1 MASGAPPSSALLNGV
16 AVVVALIVFSGTF
29 LGHIPHG
36 QPGSY
41 LPIGVGSLTFMVLMF
56 AVNFA
61 ATRAK
66 SMRGRLLQSIVVA
79 LVESAVFVFLL
90 LFLLVNSFGS

>member
-1 MASGAPPSSALLNGV
+1 MASGAPPSSVLLNGV
-16 AVVVALIVFSGTF
+16 AVIAALIVFSGTF
-29 LGHIPHG
+29 LAHIPRG

-41 LPIGVGSLTFMVLMF
+41 LPIGVGSLAFMILMF

-66 SMRGRLLQSIVVA
+66 SMRGRLLQSIGVA
-79 LVESAVFVFLL
+79 LVESVVFIFLL